1 MSFVI
6 NRYANKCAAL
16 THKWWWQFIVSILSF
31 WSWEICNVFLKSRTS
46 LCIQNSVKSIRHVS
60 TDNFHGSS
68 HMIQFLRL
76 LHKIT
81 ISGLKPSHHGLYFR
95 TWLLLWKFLLIKR
108 TQKWSRASAAFTETR
123 TIITVEIPDFTS
135 ESSLL
140 GNFKSTGL
148 RPSPCWLQRE
158 MNAINQAT
166 PKRNFEFAA
175 LVANYLLNYAGKH
188 NTITKSRRNH

>member
-1 MSFVI
+1 M
-6 NRYANKCAAL
+6 
-16 THKWWWQFIVSILSF
+16 
-31 WSWEICNVFLKSRTS
+31 
-46 LCIQNSVKSIRHVS
+46 
-60 TDNFHGSS
+60 
-68 HMIQFLRL
+68 
-76 LHKIT
+76 
-81 ISGLKPSHHGLYFR
+81 
-95 TWLLLWKFLLIKR
+95 
-108 TQKWSRASAAFTETR
+108 FTETR